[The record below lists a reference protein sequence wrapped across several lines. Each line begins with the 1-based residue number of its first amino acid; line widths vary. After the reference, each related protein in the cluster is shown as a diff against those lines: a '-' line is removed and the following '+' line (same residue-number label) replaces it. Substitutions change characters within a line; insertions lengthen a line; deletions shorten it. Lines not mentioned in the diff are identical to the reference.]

1 MIVAAAGVEQEIQT
15 PQLQSQK
22 PLQKET
28 ERGEGRGSTRLWER
42 EEVKLETCI
51 SGRRMHTDGEGEQS
65 PVHHGKSRSSRD
77 VEDATCT
84 LFIHT
89 LMQLVLIDFS
99 SAFNCIQP

>member
-1 MIVAAAGVEQEIQT
+1 
-15 PQLQSQK
+15 
-22 PLQKET
+22 
-28 ERGEGRGSTRLWER
+28 
-42 EEVKLETCI
+42 
-51 SGRRMHTDGEGEQS
+51 MHTDGEGEQS
-65 PVHHGKSRSSRD
+65 SVHHGKSRSSRG